1 MTSGVTQENSFSLG
15 AQIGGPDTPA
25 VVLQQE
31 QRLRNAFNRW
41 KGNYT
46 QAVREFAFL
55 LRVDGSIERYTETW
69 NIRGA
74 QAAKRKRD
82 WLEVEI
88 GVPEAWW
95 QDGGVENYMTCLAEA
110 IESGFH
116 SMVELLRRNKY
127 TIDEDT
133 LLRDWKR
140 IKDDFLAN
148 AVKT

>member
-1 MTSGVTQENSFSLG
+1 MTSDVMHENSFSLG
-15 AQIGGPDTPA
+15 SQIGGPDTPA
-25 VVLQQE
+25 VVLHQE

-46 QAVREFAFL
+46 DAVREFAFL

-82 WLEVEI
+82 WVEVEI

-95 QDGGVENYMTCLAEA
+95 QRGGVENYMTRLAEA
-110 IESGFH
+110 IENGLH
-116 SMVELLRRNKY
+116 SMTELLKRNKHVLN
-127 TIDEDT
+127 DEA
-133 LLRDWKR
+133 LLRDWTE
-140 IKDDFLAN
+140 IKNDFLAN
-148 AVKT
+148 VVKF

>member
-1 MTSGVTQENSFSLG
+1 MTSGITHENSFSLG
-15 AQIGGPDTPA
+15 AQIGGPDTPVA
-25 VVLQQE
+25 VLQQE

-41 KGNYT
+41 KGNYSP
-46 QAVREFAFL
+46 AVREFAFL

-82 WLEVEI
+82 WVEVEI

-95 QDGGVENYMTCLAEA
+95 HDGSVENYMTCLAEA

-116 SMVELLRRNKY
+116 SMVEL
-127 TIDEDT
+127 
-133 LLRDWKR
+133 
-140 IKDDFLAN
+140 
-148 AVKT
+148 